1 MTITPTSL
9 LNLPIITTGTESGVW
24 GNDVNNGLTSYLDI
38 AIAGTLNFNSG
49 TCATLS
55 NTSGTSS
62 ATNIG
67 STTAQY
73 AALSF
78 GPGLSGNFTLTAPAS
93 SKIYYIVNL
102 DSTYSATIKAS
113 GQTGYTVPKGQ
124 RAIVI
129 FNGTDYV
136 QADNYFNNVSITGG
150 TITTATLDNTPLGN
164 TTPANASVIN
174 LTTSGTVTFNGTGAV
189 TLPVGTTA
197 QEPGSPATGMIRFNT
212 TLNQFEGY
220 NGSIWGGIG
229 GANASGCIYVNN
241 QTITSSYTFQS
252 GTSGESTGPI
262 TINSGVV
269 ITIPSGS
276 RWVVL

>member
-1 MTITPTSL
+1 MAITPTSL
-9 LNLPIITTGTESGVW
+9 LSLPIITTGTESGTW
-24 GNDVNNGLTSYLDI
+24 GNDVNNGLTQYLDI
-38 AIAGTLNFNSG
+38 AIAGSLALTQANFTANALTL
-49 TCATLS
+49 A
-55 NTSGTSS
+55 NTAGSS
-62 ATNIG
+62 SSTGITT
-67 STTAQY
+67 TTAQY
-73 AALSF
+73 AILDITS
-78 GPGLSGNFTLTAPAS
+78 LTANVTITAPTS
-93 SKIYYIVNL
+93 SKTYYVINGSSYTV
-102 DSTYSATIKAS
+102 TVKAS
-113 GQTGYTVPKGQ
+113 GQTGVTVPSGKNTL
-124 RAIVI
+124 VV

-136 QADNYFNNVSITGG
+136 SAVTYTP
-150 TITTATLDNTPLGN
+150 TITVSSATFSTLSTDGT
-164 TTPANASVIN
+164 
-174 LTTSGTVTFNGTGAV
+174 GTVTFGGTGAITV
-189 TLPVGTTA
+189 PSGTTA